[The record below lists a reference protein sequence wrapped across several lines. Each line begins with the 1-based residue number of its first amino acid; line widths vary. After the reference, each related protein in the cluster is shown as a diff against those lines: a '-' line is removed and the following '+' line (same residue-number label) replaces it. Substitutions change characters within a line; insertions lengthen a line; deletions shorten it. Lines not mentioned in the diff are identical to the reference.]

1 MGHLVLAGGGHAHM
15 VTLEQLDNFIRRG
28 HRVTVI
34 GPSPYHYYSGMGPG
48 MLGGLYSPEDIRF
61 ATRQVTEKKSGTFVH
76 DRVER
81 IAPQE
86 KRVHLASGNTVDYDV
101 LSCNLGSRVP
111 GELITDDY
119 GDIYSV
125 KPIER
130 LLEARQ
136 RALEVMSGKQ
146 AVIAVAGGGPAAS
159 EIAGNLHHLAGAS
172 GKVMPTIYMCAGKAF
187 MSRFPKSVRRRVYRS
202 LTDRGII
209 VDESGYV
216 KSIATGA
223 VALDSG
229 KTIAADLIFVALGVK
244 PSPVLA
250 ASDMPLGPDGGLP
263 VNAFLQS
270 QTYPDIFGGGD
281 CIYFESRPLDKVGVY
296 AVRENPVLC
305 HNLLAALEG
314 RPLKPFDP
322 GGDYLLIFNLGD
334 HRGVLKK
341 KWLTFSGRTAFML
354 KDYID
359 RRFMKKFQRLEKE

>member
-15 VTLEQLDNFIRRG
+15 VTLEQLENFVRRG

-48 MLGGLYSPEDIRF
+48 MLGGFYSPEDIRF
-61 ATRQVTEKKSGTFVH
+61 ATRQVTEKNGGTFVH
-76 DRVER
+76 DKVER
-81 IAPQE
+81 IDPR
-86 KRVHLASGNTVDYDV
+86 KKMIHLTSGGAVAYDV

-111 GELITDDY
+111 GELISDDY

-136 RALEVMSGKQ
+136 RALEIMSDKQ

-159 EIAGNLHHLAGAS
+159 EIAGNLHYLARVS